1 MFILKIRT
9 GNAAFYDSDGNLA
22 PEMEIARIL
31 RAAADDVET
40 YLDPDMTLR
49 DHNGNACG
57 SVRYR

>member
-9 GNAAFYDSDGNLA
+9 GGDAFHDSDGNVA
-22 PEMEIARIL
+22 PEQEIARIL
-31 RAAADDVET
+31 RAAAAEIET

-49 DHNGNACG
+49 DYNGNACG